1 MGDRGFDMDR
11 IAEPDPVVERRVT
24 AAPAGYEPPHVEVL
38 GTFAEL
44 TRGSQE
50 TLSDGLGNG
59 SAL

>member
-1 MGDRGFDMDR
+1 MGHRGFDMDR
-11 IAEPDPVVERRVT
+11 VAEPDPVVEHRVT
-24 AAPAGYEPPHVEVL
+24 ATPVGYEPPHVEVL